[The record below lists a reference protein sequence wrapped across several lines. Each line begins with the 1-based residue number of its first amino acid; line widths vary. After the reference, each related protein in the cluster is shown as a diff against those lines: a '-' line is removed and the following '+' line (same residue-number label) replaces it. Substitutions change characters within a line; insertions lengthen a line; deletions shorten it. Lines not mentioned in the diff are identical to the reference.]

1 MGLRVIKSANVMVV
15 TTAARSVVII
25 AGAVS
30 LLGFQA
36 LRQLVMSISIIENNL
51 DGPCKQFNYAHFCS
65 HFCSHFILT
74 GSLTERSKL
83 APPEDIFTLELLENI
98 RNLALA
104 TLYPE
109 EFGKIFRNIPSAD

>member
-65 HFCSHFILT
+65 HFILT